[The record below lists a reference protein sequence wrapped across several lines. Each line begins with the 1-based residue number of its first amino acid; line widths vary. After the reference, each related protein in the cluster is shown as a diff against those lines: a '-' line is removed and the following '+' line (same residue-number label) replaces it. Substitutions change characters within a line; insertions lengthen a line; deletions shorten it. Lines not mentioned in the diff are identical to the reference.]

1 MHQTDL
7 WEMGSRWFLLA
18 FMLFG
23 IFLIFLYSACG
34 TFRIRRKLNISSV
47 LKAID
52 AEGREQAKR
61 LVWLGRHLGLG
72 RWGALWGSGS
82 TGVQE
87 TGRWAASPPSS
98 LTSSSV
104 TLTSSPPSV
113 F

>member
-18 FMLFG
+18 FMLFD

-34 TFRIRRKLNISSV
+34 TFRNRRKLNISSF

-72 RWGALWGSGS
+72 RWGALWGSGG

-87 TGRWAASPPSS
+87 TGRWAANPPSS
-98 LTSSSV
+98 LTNSSV